1 MVCQNCREQPRES
14 TARHKYCINKW
25 RQDPK
30 DDAVIIPRDMPIKT
44 CVCQHKKSWNY
55 VESVTQETKDTNGDR
70 KES

>member
-1 MVCQNCREQPRES
+1 MVCEWCRNK
-14 TARHKYCINKW
+14 RHEACVN
-25 RQDPK
+25 DTE
-30 DDAVIIPRDMPIKT
+30 IIRNIVVKRDTPIKT